1 VCFTTLFGYQPTPV
15 TYKTVT
21 GIIEFAGSL
30 GLMSRDTRQ
39 LASVVLA
46 VVMVGAVQTVIC
58 LQEIEFLFPAFMF
71 LILCYIFK
79 FTSRDI
85 LSEKA
90 KVS

>member
-1 VCFTTLFGYQPTPV
+1 MCISTLFGYQPTPV

-30 GLMSRDTRQ
+30 GLMTRDTRQ

-46 VVMVGAVQTVIC
+46 VVMVGAVQTVVC
-58 LQEIEFLFPAFMF
+58 LQKMEFLFPAFMF

-79 FTSRDI
+79 FTSKDI
-85 LSEKA
+85 SSEKA